1 MSKLPIGAPIWMILG
16 PFLLFT
22 ALSILLV
29 IVLRRGQPPPEE
41 GWKGIFYANPDD
53 PALLVPKRS
62 GLGYTLNFGNPWSW
76 GVLASLIGI
85 AALPFVWLAVTRH
98 LRR

>member
-41 GWKGIFYANPDD
+41 GWKGIFYANRDD

-62 GLGYTLNFGNPWSW
+62 GLGYTLNFGNAWSW
-76 GVLASLIGI
+76 GVLASLIGV